1 MTPFGL
7 SGLLNGIASVSF
19 GLFVLSMSE
28 NRKIGRIWFLFTLAV
43 GAWGFGAMWISWTK
57 TATEALLAW
66 RLAFAFGVVWIAP
79 LFYHFVCT
87 FLDLRRNR
95 SIVLHYFITLVFLL
109 TIPTSLFFSHVRW
122 VFHSLYYVLG
132 GALFPIYF
140 AWWITLVLL
149 AIMN

>member
-7 SGLLNGIASVSF
+7 SGLLIGITSVSF
-19 GLFVLSMSE
+19 GLFVLLMSA

-43 GAWGFGAMWISWTK
+43 GVWGFGGMWISWTK

-79 LFYHFVCT
+79 VFYHFVCT

-95 SIVLHYFITLVFLL
+95 SIALHYFITLVFLFDYPNL
-109 TIPTSLFFSHVRW
+109 SVFLPRQMGLPFPLLFPWRCTIPSLFR
-122 VFHSLYYVLG
+122 
-132 GALFPIYF
+132 
-140 AWWITLVLL
+140 LVDHPRSV
-149 AIMN
+149 